1 MSMKIAPGLSLPPDA
16 ATQTFAIMAI
26 RGVGKTHTATVFAEE
41 LLKIGQPVCIY
52 DPTGAWW
59 GLKSS
64 ADGKR
69 PGFPV
74 VIFGGEHA
82 DVPLEETAG
91 EVIARTIV
99 ERRVPAILDC
109 SLLRKAARVR
119 FMTAFCETLYHLNR
133 EPLHLFCDEAHTIAP
148 QNIRAM
154 PEAARC
160 LGAIEDIILQGRRR
174 GLGMTAISQRPAMLN
189 TTVRTQCSV
198 LIAMRIVGPHDRKAI
213 SEWVESHG
221 DSVRAKEMMDSLAHL
236 KVGEGWVWS
245 PGWLEI
251 FQRVKFRQRET
262 YDSSATPK
270 VGGKVRGP
278 QAFAEIDLQALGDA
292 IQATVEKAKADDPKE
307 LRKKIRELEASAKQ
321 APAGAAQDAV
331 DAAVGM
337 AVARAI
343 KDRDRHWQGELAK
356 LSKHAEGL
364 AARLRKI
371 EQLANVEGDAP
382 VTAPPAASVQ
392 EKPMREPSRPV
403 IRSPRFQGERV
414 ADSGEAKVGKA
425 ERNVLRALYWMQD
438 DRTIDQRKIAFLAGY
453 SPAAS
458 TISVA
463 LSNLRK
469 AGLIEGFSLTA
480 AGREALPENVEAKPT
495 GPELREWLRGK
506 IGAAENKVLDV
517 LVENPGQAFTNVE
530 LAEATG
536 YSPEASTI
544 SVALSHL
551 RKFEAVESAGRGLV
565 KAADVFFE

>member
-189 TTVRTQCSV
+189 TTIRTQCSV

-213 SEWVESHG
+213 SEWVEAHG
-221 DSVRAKEMMDSLAHL
+221 DPIRAKEMMDSLAHL
-236 KVGEGWVWS
+236 KIGEGWVWS

-251 FQRVKFRQRET
+251 FKQVKFRDRET
-262 YDSSATPK
+262 YDSSATP
-270 VGGKVRGP
+270 
-278 QAFAEIDLQALGDA
+278 
-292 IQATVEKAKADDPKE
+292 
-307 LRKKIRELEASAKQ
+307 
-321 APAGAAQDAV
+321 
-331 DAAVGM
+331 
-337 AVARAI
+337 
-343 KDRDRHWQGELAK
+343 
-356 LSKHAEGL
+356 
-364 AARLRKI
+364 
-371 EQLANVEGDAP
+371 
-382 VTAPPAASVQ
+382 SV
-392 EKPMREPSRPV
+392 
-403 IRSPRFQGERV
+403 RSPRQKAAARTDAEGV
-414 ADSGEAKVGKA
+414 QLGKA
-425 ERNVLRALYWMQD
+425 ERCLLRAFFWLRDEEATQS
-438 DRTIDQRKIAFLAGY
+438 KVAFYSGYTAGAGAFNNALGRLR
-453 SPAAS
+453 SLGL
-458 TISVA
+458 VA
-463 LSNLRK
+463 
-469 AGLIEGFSLTA
+469 GWQITA
-480 AGREALPENVEAKPT
+480 AGEAAIPVDIEPKPS
-495 GPELREWLRGK
+495 GMELREWLRPKLGK
-506 IGAAENKVLDV
+506 AENAVLDV
-517 LVENPGQAFTNVE
+517 LIEAQGESLTDAEIGQRSGYTPGAGAFNNALGRLRSLEAAVGYARTGGVRA
-530 LAEATG
+530 AE
-536 YSPEASTI
+536 
-544 SVALSHL
+544 
-551 RKFEAVESAGRGLV
+551 
-565 KAADVFFE
+565 VFFE